1 MHPARAACSALV
13 CVLIV
18 VLAFFQ
24 LSRTADPL
32 AQRALASEP
41 PTLPPVALRA
51 QRVSAAPVFFSSPPP
66 VAPQRGVGKSLRAP
80 RLAQADTESATACVQ

>member
-1 MHPARAACSALV
+1 MRACALL
-13 CVLIV
+13 CAALLIV
-18 VLAFFQ
+18 SLAYFQ

-32 AQRALASEP
+32 AQRALALEP

-66 VAPQRGVGKSLRAP
+66 VALQRGGGKSLRAP
-80 RLAQADTESATACVQ
+80 RQAQADTESATT